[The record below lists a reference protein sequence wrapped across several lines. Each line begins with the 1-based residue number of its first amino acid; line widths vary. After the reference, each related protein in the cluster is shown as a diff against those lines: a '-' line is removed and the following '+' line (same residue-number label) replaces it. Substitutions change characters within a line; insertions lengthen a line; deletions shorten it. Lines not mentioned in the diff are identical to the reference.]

1 MIIKFCL
8 FLILTFLNYLVVYFS
23 NDIDLEQLYV
33 EFLNLL
39 NVDTTIFF
47 LSFFS
52 SSIISLIT
60 IIMLKIFHPFIEIY
74 LMHYYKLSFY
84 ILINLFS
91 LSSVY
96 IILRIYGYSRLFV
109 FFYILLSSVVFVFF
123 DKINRD

>member
-52 SSIISLIT
+52 SSIISLVT
-60 IIMLKIFHPFIEIY
+60 VIMLKIFHPFIEIY

-84 ILINLFS
+84 ILVNLFS
-91 LSSVY
+91 LSSVF
-96 IILRIYGYSRLFV
+96 IVLRIYGYSRLFV
-109 FFYILLSSVVFVFF
+109 LFYVLLSSVVLVLF
-123 DKINRD
+123 DKIKKD